1 MIATEAGTEGWSVCV
16 SILKR
21 YMYEVRF
28 FCCGCLF
35 KMIAVREGWSLVQCA
50 LPPHL
55 GVKSFVWG
63 SGAEAVDGNV

>member
-1 MIATEAGTEGWSVCV
+1 MVCLCV
-16 SILKR
+16 YFEKI
-21 YMYEVRF
+21 YEVRF

-35 KMIAVREGWSLVQCA
+35 RMGAVREGWSLVQCA

>member
-1 MIATEAGTEGWSVCV
+1 MVCLCFYFEKIYAV
-16 SILKR
+16 K
-21 YMYEVRF
+21 EF
-28 FCCGCLF
+28 CGCLF
-35 KMIAVREGWSLVQCA
+35 RMGAVREGWSLVQCA